1 MKRMIVAASLFLPL
15 FAFAQNKNAK
25 TAPAPA
31 PVNLREMAIQ
41 ETQNSAEVKS
51 SKASKA
57 SEVNVGEA
65 AFLTLKDP
73 GLTTELSPWKWTV
86 GLRLQN
92 LSPAGSA
99 QMRNGQDLNLN
110 EVGSMLVPFLE
121 VGTLYQ
127 LQPRASSTWSLGASI
142 EGATASRG
150 TSVTF
155 PSGSEAPN
163 SRLSTNFVGGSL
175 LATYR
180 HPKASRWEALL
191 GWTEGVTT
199 FSHSADNDGANFS
212 ESARF
217 GGWRIGLSYEPSR
230 NWLVGLEQSQRSI
243 RSSDKNIDLP
253 SNNTSFS
260 TRVTW

>member
-1 MKRMIVAASLFLPL
+1 MKRMILAASFFLPL
-15 FAFAQNKNAK
+15 FVSAQSKNAK
-25 TAPAPA
+25 PAPP

-41 ETQNSAEVKS
+41 ETQNAAEVKS
-51 SKASKA
+51 TKASKA

-73 GLTTELSPWKWTV
+73 GLTAEVSPWKWTV
-86 GLRLQN
+86 GLRLQK

-110 EVGSMLVPFLE
+110 EVGALTVPFLE

-127 LQPRASSTWSLGASI
+127 LQPRENGTWSLGASI
-142 EGATASRG
+142 EGATATRG

-155 PSGSEAPN
+155 PSGSLAEN

-191 GWTEGVTT
+191 GWTEGIATY
-199 FSHSADNDGANFS
+199 SHSASNDGANFS

-217 GGWRIGLSYEPSR
+217 GGWRVGLSYEPSR
-230 NWLVGLEQSQRSI
+230 NWLVGLEQSQRQI
-243 RSSDKNIDLP
+243 RSSGKDIDLP
-253 SNNTSFS
+253 SNNTSIS